1 MGLDA
6 AKASGWNRSKTVNTV
21 TLSQYLQAVKVD
33 CQLLQIL
40 CNSYKNAQKN
50 IVNTYESDKESQKN
64 IENVSRLCYDSNITG
79 NVTGNNTG
87 NVTKTEPSH

>member
-1 MGLDA
+1 MVH
-6 AKASGWNRSKTVNTV
+6 K
-21 TLSQYLQAVKVD
+21 
-33 CQLLQIL
+33 
-40 CNSYKNAQKN
+40 
-50 IVNTYESDKESQKN
+50 SDKESQKN

>member
-6 AKASGWNRSKTVNTV
+6 AKASGWNSSKTVNTV
-21 TLSQYLQAVKVD
+21 TVFAGSKGGLSTPANTVQFIQK
-33 CQLLQIL
+33 
-40 CNSYKNAQKN
+40 AQKN